1 MHLSLPNLHFSSCQN
16 ALIILTQ
23 LTRTDMIVV
32 DPFVQMLSL
41 STVWSDKYFLRREAF
56 GMSERLFY
64 CIRMRELFRA
74 TFIDKCQKEFHQDVL
89 L

>member
-41 STVWSDKYFLRREAF
+41 STVWSDKYFLIWF